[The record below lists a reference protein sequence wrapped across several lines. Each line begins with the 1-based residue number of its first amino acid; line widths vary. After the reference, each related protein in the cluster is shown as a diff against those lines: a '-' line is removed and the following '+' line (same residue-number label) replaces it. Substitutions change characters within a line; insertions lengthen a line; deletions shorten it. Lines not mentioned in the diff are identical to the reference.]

1 MYLLILTTDEMSYEI
16 CFISPDV
23 YTGEKDFPTLVC
35 IYDLTTNDI
44 VPL

>member
-1 MYLLILTTDEMSYEI
+1 MYLLILTACETSYEI

-44 VPL
+44 VLL